1 MKRPRRFIPPL
12 GPPRRTTRE
21 QALTDWTGADTK
33 AFEKTK
39 LAAKPVQDVLGKVM
53 PALRLDQRRAER
65 EIVQVW
71 RDLMPPDIA
80 AHAQPAGLRKG
91 TLFVNVDSNV
101 WLTEIVRFRQKE
113 ILERLQ
119 HSFGREKIARL
130 SLRIG

>member
-1 MKRPRRFIPPL
+1 MRRPRRFTPPL
-12 GPPRRTTRE
+12 GPPRRTARE
-21 QALTDWTGADTK
+21 QVLAAWTGADAK

-39 LAAKPVQDVLGKVM
+39 LAAKPVHDVLGKVM
-53 PALRLDQRRAER
+53 PTLRLEQRRAER

-80 AHAQPAGLRKG
+80 AHAQPAGLNKG

-119 HSFGREKIARL
+119 HSFGRQKIARL
-130 SLRIG
+130 SLRLG